1 MTNPRRL
8 TVTEQIGADE
18 RRDQANGIRGH
29 AAPVL
34 PTRPG
39 HCPRCR
45 SRMLT
50 YADSPVAPGG
60 RRMEAT
66 CHCCGH
72 RVDYWRV
79 AG

>member
-1 MTNPRRL
+1 MTNSRPW
-8 TVTEQIGADE
+8 TMGAQMGE
-18 RRDQANGIRGH
+18 EFRRDANSGITNH
-29 AAPVL
+29 ASPVL

-50 YADSPVAPGG
+50 YADSPIAPGG

-66 CHCCGH
+66 CYGCGH
-72 RVDYWRV
+72 RVDYWR
-79 AG
+79 AT